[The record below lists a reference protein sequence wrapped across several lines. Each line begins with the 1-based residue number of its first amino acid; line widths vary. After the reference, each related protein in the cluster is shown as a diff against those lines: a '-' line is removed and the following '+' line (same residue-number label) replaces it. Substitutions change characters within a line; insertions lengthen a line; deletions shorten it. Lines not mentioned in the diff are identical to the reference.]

1 MKRTP
6 PILLSLVLLISMLSA
21 CSAGTRFD
29 SFSDEQ
35 KNEAYAYLLEGLNQA
50 VPYYAD
56 YQAQLNGTS
65 LTQPVQIQNADF
77 VLDAYAEVT
86 IPFALDQ
93 ASLAQLRMIYQIGS
107 DTLLSPI
114 LSVAINGETPFVE
127 ALSIDVALN
136 WLSDTSKFPLDSYQD
151 ESLPAQVVDSRPR
164 VLDFYDN
171 LHSSATPLQFSF
183 TAGDNT
189 ITLTNVSST
198 PMTIKELWL
207 VPLDTTPTYSNYSAG
222 LSKADKGTLLIDAI
236 RYSSK
241 NSSFVRLS
249 SYGSPSVSPYS
260 VKTKLLN
267 IIDGVAWN
275 KPGQSVSYTIT
286 VEKAGA
292 YALSVH
298 YLNDKTDF
306 QVFRSV
312 LIDGVIPFK
321 EVAAYA
327 FDYSGAGNWNVE
339 ILQGSDKQP
348 YLFNLSA
355 GTHTVTFMA
364 ESQPINP
371 SLTIMRNLIAHINA
385 FALDIRKITGRDV
398 DRSRT
403 WKLTTFLPE
412 TQKNL
417 DSYKVLITRLI
428 TDLSAYAP
436 NGTGSS
442 ALSYLAKAL
451 VKVDKMLEKPDELPL
466 YLDDLYSA
474 TGSVTEMLGNTLSS
488 LNSQP
493 LSFDSFAFYTDKQP
507 ITKKASIVD
516 EASSAV
522 LSFVNSFTS
531 KKYIAKKDPKVLNV
545 WVNRS
550 ILYVDTMQK
559 LVDQTFTPNT
569 GIKVKISVMPDVNK
583 LILANATNQ
592 APDVALGLPSYMP
605 YDFAIRGAAYQLSSF
620 PDFWKVVGNM
630 PAGSMVPY
638 VLNEQVYA
646 IPETLDF
653 HALIYRKDIFA
664 KVNLEVPNTWQ
675 DVIDML
681 PELQRYGMNFYHLTA
696 GGTALK
702 WYYQTSPF
710 IYQFGGELYAPDGYS
725 SAIDSP
731 EAVAGLKFMTDL
743 FIKYAIPEQ
752 VASFYNGFR
761 FGSLPV
767 GITDFSTYLQ
777 IKNAASELTGLW
789 ALAPYPGTENAEGD
803 ILRWDIVNGTS
814 GIIFKS
820 TEYPTQSWDF
830 MKWWTSTE
838 TQTSFAYGLQSTY
851 GPEYVWLSS
860 NLEAVKNA
868 PIDAADKRVIL
879 EQFKWINDVPR
890 LPGGYMLERSLSDIW
905 NSTVLTGTPIRV
917 AIDMQKITVDREI
930 KRKMIEFGY
939 LNADGSIAKPY
950 VIRGVDWIQ
959 AQIDTAKGN

>member
-1 MKRTP
+1 MKRCP
-6 PILLSLVLLISMLSA
+6 PIILTVALLISLLTG
-21 CSAGTRFD
+21 CSAT
-29 SFSDEQ
+29 SNLTPFSTQERDA
-35 KNEAYAYLLEGLNQA
+35 AYQYLLEGLNQP

-56 YQAQLNGTS
+56 YKKTLEGKSIPLAQEIRS
-65 LTQPVQIQNADF
+65 EAV
-77 VLDAYAEVT
+77 VLDAYGT
-86 IPFALDQ
+86 LTLPFTLDQ
-93 ASLAQLRMIYQIGS
+93 AALAQLRILYQIEEG
-107 DTLLSPI
+107 TLLSPI
-114 LSVAINGETPFVE
+114 LSVALNGKTPFVE
-127 ALSIDVALN
+127 ALSIDVSLN
-136 WLSDTSKFPLDSYQD
+136 WLSDTSRFPLDSYQD
-151 ESLPAQVVDSRPR
+151 ESLPAQMVDSNNRL
-164 VLDFYDN
+164 LDFYDN
-171 LHSSATPLQFSF
+171 LHSSALPLKFNF
-183 TAGDNT
+183 EAGENT

-198 PMTIKELWL
+198 KMTIKKMWL
-207 VPLDTTPTYSNYSAG
+207 VPVIIQPDYATYSKGLSAG
-222 LSKADKGTLLIDAI
+222 TQDPIVIDAI
-236 RYSSK
+236 RYASK
-241 NSSFVRLS
+241 NSSFIRLS
-249 SYGSPSVSPYS
+249 SYSSPSVSPYS

-275 KPGQSVSYTIT
+275 KPGQSVTYKINVKT
-286 VEKAGA
+286 AGA

-298 YLNDKTDF
+298 YLNDKTDY
-306 QVFRSV
+306 QVFRSI
-312 LIDGVIPFK
+312 LIDGAIPF
-321 EVAAYA
+321 EEAQSYA
-327 FDYSGAGNWNVE
+327 FDYTGSGSWNVE
-339 ILQGSDKQP
+339 TLQDENKTP

-355 GTHTVTFMA
+355 GEHTVTFMA
-364 ESQPINP
+364 ESEPINP
-371 SLTIMRNLIAHINA
+371 SLTTIRNLIAHINA
-385 FALDIRKITGRDV
+385 FALDIRKITGRDI
-398 DRSRT
+398 DRERT

-417 DSYKVLITRLI
+417 ESYKILISALITQL
-428 TDLSAYAP
+428 AQYAP
-436 NGTGSS
+436 NGISSS
-442 ALSYLAKAL
+442 ALSYLLKAV
-451 VKVDKMLEKPDELPL
+451 VKLDKMLEKPDELPL

-474 TGSVTEMLGNTLSS
+474 TGSVTEMLGNTLTS
-488 LNSQP
+488 LNGQA
-493 LSFDSFAFYTDKQP
+493 LSLDGFAFYNGKQP
-507 ITKKASIVD
+507 IAKNASLWE
-516 EASSAV
+516 EASSSV
-522 LSFVNSFTS
+522 LSFINSFTS

-559 LVDQTFTPNT
+559 LVDQTFTPDT

-620 PDFWKVVGNM
+620 PDFWKTVGQM

-653 HALIYRKDIFA
+653 HALIYRKDVFENI
-664 KVNLEVPNTWQ
+664 KLNVPDTWQ

-710 IYQFGGELYAPDGYS
+710 IYQFGGDLYAKDGYS
-725 SAIDSP
+725 SDIDS
-731 EAVAGLKFMTDL
+731 AKTVAGLKFMTDL

-789 ALAPYPGTENAEGD
+789 ALAPYPGIKNDQGD
-803 ILRWDIVNGTS
+803 VVRWDIVNGTA

-820 TEYPTQSWDF
+820 TQYAQQSWDF

-838 TQTSFAYGLQSTY
+838 TQTSFAYSLQSTY

-860 NLEAVKNA
+860 NLEAVRNA

-879 EQFKWINDVPR
+879 QQFNWINDVPR

-905 NSTVLTGTPIRV
+905 NTTVLEGTPIRV

-959 AQIDTAKGN
+959 AQIDAAKGD

>member
-1 MKRTP
+1 MKRCP
-6 PILLSLVLLISMLSA
+6 PIILTVALLISLLTA
-21 CSAGTRFD
+21 CSASANLPPFNTEERD
-29 SFSDEQ
+29 A
-35 KNEAYAYLLEGLNQA
+35 AYEYLLEGLNQP

-56 YQAQLNGTS
+56 YKKTLEGNS
-65 LTQPVQIQNADF
+65 LPSTQEIRSDAV
-77 VLDAYAEVT
+77 VLDAYGT
-86 IPFALDQ
+86 LTLPFTLDQ
-93 ASLAQLRMIYQIGS
+93 DAIAQLRILYQIEEG
-107 DTLLSPI
+107 TLLSPI
-114 LSVAINGETPFVE
+114 LSVALNGKTPFVE

-136 WLSDTSKFPLDSYQD
+136 WLSDTSRFPLDSYQD
-151 ESLPAQVVDSRPR
+151 ESLPAQTVDSSNRL
-164 VLDFYDN
+164 LDFYDN
-171 LHSSATPLQFSF
+171 LHSSALPLKFAF
-183 TAGDNT
+183 KAGENT

-198 PMTIKELWL
+198 KMTIKKMWL
-207 VPLDTTPTYSNYSAG
+207 VPVIDQPDYATYSKGLSAG
-222 LSKADKGTLLIDAI
+222 SQDPIVIDAI
-236 RYSSK
+236 RYASK
-241 NSSFVRLS
+241 NSSFIRLS

-267 IIDGVAWN
+267 IIDGIAWN
-275 KPGQSVSYTIT
+275 KPGQSVSYKINVKT
-286 VEKAGA
+286 AGA

-298 YLNDKTDF
+298 YLNDKTDY
-306 QVFRSV
+306 QVFRSI
-312 LIDGVIPFK
+312 LIDGVIPFT
-321 EVAAYA
+321 EVQSYA
-327 FDYSGAGNWNVE
+327 FDYTGSGSWNVE
-339 ILQGSDKQP
+339 TLQADDKTP

-355 GTHTVTFMA
+355 GEHTITFMA
-364 ESQPINP
+364 ESEPINP
-371 SLTIMRNLIAHINA
+371 SLTTIRNLIAHINA
-385 FALDIRKITGRDV
+385 FALDIRKITGRDI
-398 DRSRT
+398 DRERT

-417 DSYKVLITRLI
+417 ESYKVLISALI
-428 TDLSAYAP
+428 TELAQYAP
-436 NGTGSS
+436 NGVSSS
-442 ALSYLAKAL
+442 ALSYLLKAV
-451 VKVDKMLEKPDELPL
+451 VKLDKMLEKPDELPL

-474 TGSVTEMLGNTLSS
+474 TGSVTEMLGNTLTS
-488 LNSQP
+488 LNGQA
-493 LSFDSFAFYTDKQP
+493 LSLDGFAFYNGKQP
-507 ITKKASIVD
+507 IAKNASLWE
-516 EASSAV
+516 EASSSV
-522 LSFVNSFTS
+522 LSFINSFTS

-559 LVDQTFTPNT
+559 LVDQTFTSET

-620 PDFWKVVGNM
+620 PDFWETVGQM

-653 HALIYRKDIFA
+653 HALIYRKDVFENID
-664 KVNLEVPNTWQ
+664 LSVPDTWQ

-710 IYQFGGELYAPDGYS
+710 IYQFGGDLYAKDGYS
-725 SAIDSP
+725 SDIDS
-731 EAVAGLKFMTDL
+731 AKTVAGLKFMTDL

-789 ALAPYPGTENAEGD
+789 ALAPYPGIKNDQGD
-803 ILRWDIVNGTS
+803 VVRWDIVNGTA

-820 TEYPTQSWDF
+820 TEYAQQSWDF

-838 TQTSFAYGLQSTY
+838 TQTSFAYSLQSTY

-868 PIDAADKRVIL
+868 PIEAADKQVIL
-879 EQFKWINDVPR
+879 QQFNWINDVPR

-905 NSTVLTGTPIRV
+905 NTTVLEGTPIRV

-959 AQIDTAKGN
+959 AQIDAAKGD

>member
-1 MKRTP
+1 
-6 PILLSLVLLISMLSA
+6 MLSA
-21 CSAGTRFD
+21 CASTSSLTPFT
-29 SFSDEQ
+29 
-35 KNEAYAYLLEGLNQA
+35 NEERETAYAYLLNGLNQA

-56 YQAQLNGTS
+56 YKDQLLGDS
-65 LTQPVQIQNADF
+65 ISAPQQISTEEI
-77 VLDAYAEVT
+77 VLDAYGTVDL
-86 IPFALDQ
+86 PFTLTQDA
-93 ASLAQLRMIYQIGS
+93 LAQLRIRYQIEDG
-107 DTLLSPI
+107 TLLSPI
-114 LSVAINGETPFVE
+114 LSVDINGKTPFVE

-136 WLSDTSKFPLDSYQD
+136 WFSDTSYFPLDSYLD
-151 ESLPAQVVDSRPR
+151 ESLPSQSVDSSERI
-164 VLDFYDN
+164 LDFYDN
-171 LHSSATPLQFSF
+171 LHSSALPLQFSF
-183 TAGDNT
+183 ETGENT
-189 ITLTNVSST
+189 IKLTNVSSSK
-198 PMTIKELWL
+198 MTIKSMWL
-207 VPLDTTPTYSNYSAG
+207 MPIQNLLTYAQYSQG
-222 LSKADKGTLLIDAI
+222 LSAVGRDPIMIDAI
-236 RYSSK
+236 HYASK

-249 SYGSPSVSPYS
+249 SYASPSVAPYS

-275 KPGQSVSYTIT
+275 KPGQSVSYTVDVKT
-286 VEKAGA
+286 AGA
-292 YALSVH
+292 YALSMH
-298 YLNDKTDF
+298 YLNDKTDY
-306 QVFRSV
+306 QVFRSI
-312 LIDGVIPFK
+312 LIDGEIPFS
-321 EVAAYA
+321 EAASYA
-327 FDYSGAGNWNVE
+327 FDYTGSGSWGIEV
-339 ILQGSDKQP
+339 LQSQDKTP

-355 GTHTVTFMA
+355 GTHTITFMA
-364 ESQPINP
+364 EAEPIN
-371 SLTIMRNLIAHINA
+371 SQLSTIRNLIAHINA

-398 DRSRT
+398 DRERT

-412 TQKNL
+412 TQQNL
-417 DSYKVLITRLI
+417 ESYKILISSLI
-428 TDLSAYAP
+428 NDLSVYAP
-436 NGTGSS
+436 NGINSS
-442 ALSYLAKAL
+442 ALSYLLKAV
-451 VKVDKMLEKPDELPL
+451 VKLDKMLEKPDELPL

-474 TGSVTEMLGNTLSS
+474 TGSVTEMLGNTLTS
-488 LNSQP
+488 LNGQA
-493 LSFDSFAFYTDKQP
+493 LSLDGFAFYGNKQP
-507 ITKKASIVD
+507 LIKNASLWD
-516 EASSAV
+516 EASASV
-522 LSFVNSFTS
+522 LSFINSFTS

-559 LVDQTFTPNT
+559 LVDQTFTSET

-620 PDFWKVVGNM
+620 PDFWKTVGQM

-653 HALIYRKDIFA
+653 HALIYRKDVFENID
-664 KVNLEVPNTWQ
+664 LTVPDTWQ

-710 IYQFGGELYAPDGYS
+710 IYQYGGELYAKDGYS

-731 EAVAGLKFMTDL
+731 ETVEGLKFMTDL

-789 ALAPYPGTENAEGD
+789 ALAPYPGVENDQGEVV
-803 ILRWDIVNGTS
+803 RWDIVNGTS

-820 TEYPTQSWDF
+820 TQYPTQSWDF
-830 MKWWTSTE
+830 MKWWISTE
-838 TQTSFAYGLQSTY
+838 TQTAFAYSLQSTY

-868 PIDAADKRVIL
+868 PIDAADKRIML

-905 NSTVLTGTPIRV
+905 NTTVLEGTPIRV
-917 AIDMQKITVDREI
+917 AIDLQKITVDREI

-939 LNADGSIAKPY
+939 LNVDGSIAKPY

-959 AQIDTAKGN
+959 DQIDAAKGD